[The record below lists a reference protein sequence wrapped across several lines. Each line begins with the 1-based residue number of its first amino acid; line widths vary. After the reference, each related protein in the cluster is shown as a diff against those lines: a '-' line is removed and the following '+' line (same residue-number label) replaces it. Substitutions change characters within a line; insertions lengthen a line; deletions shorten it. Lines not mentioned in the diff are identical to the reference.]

1 MKKIK
6 IITITLL
13 VILITMVSFFGVYV
27 HTQNKVGNKG
37 RNYEVDIDLNG
48 NFHQFRKEELDND

>member
-27 HTQNKVGNKG
+27 HTQNRMENKV
-37 RNYEVDIDLNG
+37 RDYELDMDLNG
-48 NFHQFRKEELDND
+48 AR